1 MRPTEKWPL
10 LLFYAESRALIT
22 FHREAV
28 NTCHFLILFVFHDF
42 SIVVFTIL
50 FLWGF
55 FVMTLYSSY
64 LPADISN
71 NLFHGVANVLKLK
84 VTWFTINK
92 MGNLALWFFTGE
104 S

>member
-1 MRPTEKWPL
+1 MGGCKYL
-10 LLFYAESRALIT
+10 SFSY
-22 FHREAV
+22 
-28 NTCHFLILFVFHDF
+28 FVFHYF

-50 FLWGF
+50 FLLGL

-92 MGNLALWFFTGE
+92 MGNLALRFFTGE